1 MWQVLLR
8 SLNIIKIN
16 WQVRVLKNSRN
27 YFLTKYTDYLDLV
40 ASKTLSGITTNV
52 SSENKTVYV
61 MYG

>member
-16 WQVRVLKNSRN
+16 WQLRVLKNSRN
-27 YFLTKYTDYLDLV
+27 SFLTKYTDYLDLV
-40 ASKTLSGITTNV
+40 ASKTLSGITKNV

>member
-16 WQVRVLKNSRN
+16 WQLRVLKNSRN
-27 YFLTKYTDYLDLV
+27 PFLTKYFDYLDLV

>member
-16 WQVRVLKNSRN
+16 WQLRVLKNSRN
-27 YFLTKYTDYLDLV
+27 SFLTKYTDYLDLV